1 MDKGADKYLTP
12 HSVEALGLF
21 RGGVKPEWEDPANSK
36 GGELQVR
43 SINIKIFIYYSKKKC

>member
-1 MDKGADKYLTP
+1 MDKGAEKYLTP

-21 RGGVKPEWEDPANSK
+21 RGGIKPEWEDPANCK

-43 SINIKIFIYYSKKKC
+43 SIY